1 MQSYKKK
8 YINKTFFPN
17 NTFFLIIFAN
27 YSKNNLIFASN
38 KTISKMKK
46 QSLLLLIACIFTA
59 LQASAID
66 YTNVPTIKLETPEMK
81 PEMVALPTN
90 PFNSTVS
97 STTAAESNTGMDFDF
112 FKTKTAPGV
121 KPYKFM
127 DDMTFVGVP
136 LFLAGWALKSDK
148 AMFRVNNKD
157 GKENTQLLTNFKTG
171 IDDYTQFFG
180 PAMVVGLKLGGYEG
194 RSDWPRLLAS
204 AAMSYGIMAAFVN
217 GIKYTAKE
225 MRPDGT
231 SANSWPSGHTAT
243 AFVGATLLHKEYGLT
258 RSPWWSVAG
267 YGVATATGVM
277 RVLNNRHWVSD
288 VMSGAG
294 IGILSTELG
303 YALSD
308 VFFKGKGL
316 LHNDLMLDFE
326 KPSFFS
332 IGMGAGLGGKSIDFS
347 LHDLE
352 NFDKYKNYYY
362 ADDDIEDEY
371 GSMGVEFRA
380 ATVVDAEGAYF
391 FNKYIGVGGRFRV
404 RAMSAKTFG
413 QYTGDLTADSN
424 YAWDMISDI
433 YHVNPEFT
441 IDEEG
446 KLIPSNLSQELT
458 PELINKGGEAI
469 EDIGA
474 IVESDH
480 MTEFTASAGIYLNLP
495 LSKSFSLGTKF
506 LIGRSFTQELD
517 IDGYAKGKVKDIQY
531 DMHIVNGHPYYDE
544 DGKLIGGIDNPSNVL
559 GNDGYDLHWDML
571 TIGAK
576 SSTSYGT
583 GISLTYRYKSNF
595 SWRLYCDYDYTEKD
609 FTMKYDPYRY
619 LKSSL
624 TDVGYSL
631 VQNKDLSELSLYL
644 DPMEYKKTKKMNY
657 FTLGLAFL
665 VNF

>member
-1 MQSYKKK
+1 
-8 YINKTFFPN
+8 
-17 NTFFLIIFAN
+17 
-27 YSKNNLIFASN
+27 
-38 KTISKMKK
+38 MKK

-59 LQASAID
+59 LRVSAID

-148 AMFRVNNKD
+148 AMFRVNNKE

-180 PAMVVGLKLGGYEG
+180 PAMVV
-194 RSDWPRLLAS
+194 LLAS

-294 IGILSTELG
+294 IGILSGELG

-308 VFFKGKGL
+308 ILFKGKGL
-316 LHNDLMLDFE
+316 LHNDLMMDYE
-326 KPSFFS
+326 NPSFFS

-347 LHDLE
+347 ISDLQ
-352 NFDKYKNYYY
+352 NFEKYKNYYY
-362 ADDDIEDEY
+362 ADDDVEDEY

-413 QYTGDLTADSN
+413 QYTGDLTEDSN

-433 YHVNPEFT
+433 YGYNPE
-441 IDEEG
+441 EYRLPPGMNYQGEVY
-446 KLIPSNLSQELT
+446 PLSQELT
-458 PELINKGGEAI
+458 PELINKGGKAI
-469 EDIGA
+469 EEIGA
-474 IVESDH
+474 VVESDH
-480 MTEFTASAGIYLNLP
+480 LTEFTASAGIYLNLP
-495 LSKSFSLGTKF
+495 LGKRFSLGTKF

-531 DMHIVNGHPYYDE
+531 DMHIFNGLPLIDN
-544 DGKLIGGIDNPSNVL
+544 DGKLTFGGIDDPTNTPN
-559 GNDGYDLHWDML
+559 NDEYDLHWDML

-583 GISLTYRYKSNF
+583 GLSLTYRYKSNF
-595 SWRLYCDYDYTEKD
+595 SWRLYFDYDYSKKD
-609 FTMKYDPYRY
+609 FTMKYDPYHY

-624 TDVGYSL
+624 SDVAYSL

>member
-1 MQSYKKK
+1 M
-8 YINKTFFPN
+8 
-17 NTFFLIIFAN
+17 
-27 YSKNNLIFASN
+27 
-38 KTISKMKK
+38 MKK
-46 QSLLLLIACIFTA
+46 QLLMIILFGLMTMVK
-59 LQASAID
+59 ASAENYSD
-66 YTNVPTIKLETPEMK
+66 LESLKLETPEMK
-81 PEMVALPTN
+81 PELVALPAN
-90 PFNSTVS
+90 PFKGEMTSHETV
-97 STTAAESNTGMDFDF
+97 SNTGIDFDF
-112 FKTKTAPGV
+112 FKTKTNPGV

-127 DDMTFVGVP
+127 DDMSFVGIP
-136 LFLAGWALKSDK
+136 LFLSGLALKGDK
-148 AMFRVNNKD
+148 AMFRVNNKA
-157 GKENTQLLTNFKTG
+157 GKANTQLLTDFKTG

-204 AAMSYGIMAAFVN
+204 AAMSYGIMAALVN

-294 IGILSTELG
+294 IGILSGELG

-308 VFFKGKGL
+308 ILFKGKGL
-316 LHNDLMLDFE
+316 LRNDLQLDFE

-332 IGMGAGLGGKSIDFS
+332 IGMGVGLGGKSLEFS
-347 LHDLE
+347 QSDLVNAE
-352 NFDKYKNYYY
+352 KYKDFDY
-362 ADDDIEDEY
+362 DDDDVEDEY
-371 GSMGVEFRA
+371 GSRGVEFRA

-391 FNKYIGVGGRFRV
+391 FNKYVGIGGRLRV
-404 RAMSAKTFG
+404 RAMSAKSFG
-413 QYTGDLTADSN
+413 QYTGEMTEDSN
-424 YAWDMISDI
+424 FAWDYISYM
-433 YHVNPEFT
+433 YHVNPEYYV
-441 IDEEG
+441 DEEG
-446 KLIPSNLSQELT
+446 KSYPSGLSQELT
-458 PELINKGGEAI
+458 LEQINKGGKAI
-469 EDIGA
+469 EEIGA
-474 IVESDH
+474 VVESDH
-480 MTEFTASAGIYLNLP
+480 LTEFTGSVGLYFNLP

-506 LIGRSFTQELD
+506 LIGRSFMQELD

-531 DMHIVNGHPYYDE
+531 DMHIVNGHVVYDYE
-544 DGKLIGGIDNPSNVL
+544 GKMIGGIDNPTNTL
-559 GNDGYDLHWDML
+559 GSEDYDLRWDML

-583 GISLTYRYKSNF
+583 GVSLTYRYKSNF
-595 SWRLYCDYDYTEKD
+595 SWRVYFDYDYSKKEYTL
-609 FTMKYDPYRY
+609 KYDPWRY

-624 TDVGYSL
+624 TDVGFSL
-631 VQNKDLSELSLYL
+631 VQNKDISPIALYV
-644 DPMEYKKTKKMNY
+644 DPIEYRKEMKMNY